1 MLFNEAFTAEQDF
14 YAAECEMLYT
24 PVMKY
29 LSTLDEN
36 VLVLFDRL
44 EIGRGMF
51 EIAKREAPGKAV
63 HYIDGATP
71 VEEREKVRSGCE
83 TSGNN
88 IIVGN
93 VSILGT
99 GINIKRLSHIVF
111 LCNTKSSSRVI
122 QSIGRTLRLHHM
134 KREAHL
140 VDVVYNMKYSVKH
153 YRERADIYKTTY
165 RKKKPDETIRITVD

>member
-1 MLFNEAFTAEQDF
+1 
-14 YAAECEMLYT
+14 
-24 PVMKY
+24 MKY

-36 VLVLFDRL
+36 VLVLFDRI
-44 EIGRGMF
+44 EIGKGMF
-51 EIAKREAPGKAV
+51 DIAKRETPQKNV

-71 VEEREKVRSGCE
+71 VDEREKARSDCE
-83 TSGNN
+83 ATGNN

-122 QSIGRTLRLHHM
+122 QSIGRTLRLH
-134 KREAHL
+134 KSKSEAHL

-153 YRERADIYKTTY
+153 YKERAEIYKLTY
-165 RKKKPDETIRITVD
+165 RKKKPDEVIKIEVD